1 MQYSPSEIEPK
12 WQQRWAEAKVAEIDV
27 SAAGDKLYM
36 LNMFPYPSGDLHVGH
51 GRNYILGDAVY
62 RYFRMQGRAALNP
75 MGWDAF
81 GLPAENAAIK
91 NRTHPRPWTLAN
103 IERMKK
109 QFARWGILYDWSKE
123 IASCEP
129 EYYRWNQWLF
139 LQLYKR
145 GLAYRGTAPVNWCP
159 QDQTVLANEQVVDG
173 RCERCGALVE
183 QRELSQWF
191 FKITEY
197 ADRLDAGL
205 DTLEHWPEKVK
216 LMQRNW
222 IGRSLG
228 ADVDFPVP
236 ALGKSIRIFTTRPD
250 TIYGAT
256 FMVLAPEHPDVATLI
271 ADHPES
277 AAIEDWI
284 TGVRNHSALER
295 QEAGKEGKFTG
306 KYAINPFTEEEIPIW
321 LGNFVLPQ
329 YGTGAI
335 MSVPAHDER
344 DFEFARQYGL
354 PIRIVVAPANVAQ
367 TLLSAPSERE
377 QREGTQTLLSA
388 SEKKQQTGVSAL
400 HVSALHASALQEAF
414 TFKDES
420 GVSVDSGPITGL
432 PVPKAI
438 EKIISIIEERGI
450 GKGTVRYRL
459 RDWLISR
466 QRYWGTPIP
475 MLYCDVCGLQ
485 PVPEDQLPVTLPL
498 DVPFTG
504 REGNPLAK
512 HEAFVNAT
520 CPQCDGNARRE
531 TDTMDTFVDSSW
543 YFLRFITPRDDEKI
557 FDSALA
563 NRWLPVDQYIGGIE
577 HAILHLLYARFITRT
592 IHDMGLIDF
601 EEPFTRLFNQ
611 GVITKE
617 GYKDAHGAWVSPSEV
632 VWKGDQ
638 PYRGEEL
645 LTAEV
650 TKMSKSR
657 LNVVPPDEL
666 IARYGADT
674 ERVYTLF
681 IAPPEKEAAWSDEGV
696 VGAYRF
702 LGRVWNMGVRLTN
715 GEQTLL
721 SAQNRGPVQTGVSA
735 LHNADA
741 AAPHILRKMHQTIDA
756 VTSRIERFEFNTAI
770 SALMEFSNVLGDA
783 PSRGPYETLLELLHP
798 FAPHVTEEL
807 WSMLGNEGFL
817 LTTKWPVADRALMQ
831 EDVAIIAVQINGKL
845 RGQVEVPAP
854 PSEPQV
860 MEAVFANEKIQQW
873 VSGKEIVKKIYVPG
887 KLVNVVVR

>member
-1 MQYSPSEIEPK
+1 MQYRPTEIEPK
-12 WQQRWAEAKVAEIDV
+12 WQQRWAEARAAEIDV
-27 SAAGDKLYM
+27 TAPGQKLYM

-81 GLPAENAAIK
+81 GLPAENAAIRK
-91 NRTHPRPWTLAN
+91 QTHPRVWTLGN
-103 IERMKK
+103 IERMKR

-139 LQLYKR
+139 LQLHKR

-191 FKITEY
+191 FRITEY

-222 IGRSLG
+222 IGKSLG

-236 ALGKSIRIFTTRPD
+236 FLGHPIRVFTTRPD
-250 TIYGAT
+250 TIFGAT
-256 FMVLAPEHPDVATLI
+256 FMVLAPEHPDVPKLI
-271 ADHPES
+271 ADHPDRE
-277 AAIEDWI
+277 AIEQWI
-284 TGVRNHSALER
+284 TTVRNHSALER
-295 QEAGKEGKFTG
+295 QEAGKEGRFTG
-306 KYAINPFTEEEIPIW
+306 KTAINPFTGEEIPIW

-335 MSVPAHDER
+335 MSVPAHDQR
-344 DFEFARQYGL
+344 DFEFAKQYGL
-354 PIRIVVAPANVAQ
+354 PIRVVIKPNAGEPPAD
-367 TLLSAPSERE
+367 
-377 QREGTQTLLSA
+377 
-388 SEKKQQTGVSAL
+388 
-400 HVSALHASALQEAF
+400 EAF
-414 TFKDES
+414 TVKDDS
-420 GVSVDSGPITGL
+420 GVIVNSGPIDNLT
-432 PVPKAI
+432 VPKAI
-438 EKIISIIEERGI
+438 ERIVAIIEERGL

-475 MLYCDVCGLQ
+475 MIYCEQCGLV
-485 PVPEDQLPVTLPL
+485 PVPEEQLPVTLPL

-512 HEAFVNAT
+512 HDAFVNVA
-520 CPQCDGNARRE
+520 CPQCGAPAKRE

-543 YFLRFITPRDDEKI
+543 YFLRFITPRDDQKI
-557 FDSALA
+557 FDPALV

-577 HAILHLLYARFITRT
+577 HAILHLLYARFITHT
-592 IHDMGLIDF
+592 LHDMGLLSF

-617 GYKDAHGAWVSPSEV
+617 GYKDGHGSWVSPSEV
-632 VWKGDQ
+632 QWRDGK
-638 PYRGEEL
+638 PYRGDEAV
-645 LTAEV
+645 TAEV

-696 VGAYRF
+696 VGAFRF
-702 LGRVWNMGVRLTN
+702 LGRVWNMGVALVDF
-715 GEQTLL
+715 
-721 SAQNRGPVQTGVSA
+721 NRVET
-735 LHNADA
+735 A
-741 AAPHILRKMHQTIDA
+741 AVTRKMHQTIDA
-756 VTSRIERFEFNTAI
+756 VTHRIERFEFNTAI
-770 SALMEFSNVLGDA
+770 SALMEFSNVLSES
-783 PSRGPYETLLELLHP
+783 PSRAAYETLLKLLHP

-817 LTTKWPVADRALMQ
+817 LTTRWPVADPALMQ
-831 EDVAIIAVQINGKL
+831 EDTVIIAVQVNGKL

-854 PSEPQV
+854 AVEEKV
-860 MEAVFANEKIQQW
+860 FEAVAGNEKIGAW
-873 VSGKEIVKKIYVPG
+873 ISGKEIVKRIYVPN
-887 KLVNVVVR
+887 KLVNLVVK

>member
-1 MQYSPSEIEPK
+1 MQYRPTDIEPK
-12 WQQRWAEAKVAEIDV
+12 WQQRWAEARVAEVDV
-27 SAAGDKLYM
+27 AAPGQKLYM

-62 RYFRMQGRAALNP
+62 RYFRMQGRSALNP

-91 NRTHPRPWTLAN
+91 RGIHPREWTLGN
-103 IERMKK
+103 IERMKQ
-109 QFARWGILYDWSKE
+109 QFGRWGILYDWSKE

-129 EYYRWNQWLF
+129 DYYRWNQWLF

-191 FKITEY
+191 LKITDY

-205 DTLEHWPEKVK
+205 DTLAEWPDKVK

-228 ADVDFPVP
+228 ADVEFPVP
-236 ALGKSIRIFTTRPD
+236 SLGHPLRIFTTRPD
-250 TIYGAT
+250 TIFGAT
-256 FMVLAPEHPDVATLI
+256 FMVLAPEHRDVPALI
-271 ADHPES
+271 ADHPER
-277 AAIEDWI
+277 AEIEQWI
-284 TGVRNHSALER
+284 TGVRNQTPLER
-295 QEAGKEGKFTG
+295 QERGKEGHFTG
-306 KYAINPFTEEEIPIW
+306 KTAINPFTNEEIPIW

-335 MSVPAHDER
+335 MSVPAHDQR
-344 DFEFARQYGL
+344 DFEFAQQYGL
-354 PIRIVVAPANVAQ
+354 PIRIVIAPANGAPMQ
-367 TLLSAPSERE
+367 EPLS
-377 QREGTQTLLSA
+377 
-388 SEKKQQTGVSAL
+388 
-400 HVSALHASALQEAF
+400 EAF
-414 TFKDES
+414 TMKDES
-420 GVSVDSGPITGL
+420 GVAVSSGPIDGL
-432 PVPKAI
+432 PVPNAI
-438 EKIISIIEERGI
+438 ERIIEIIEQRGI

-475 MLYCDVCGLQ
+475 MLYCDACGLV
-485 PVPEDQLPVTLPL
+485 PVMEEELPVRLPL

-512 HEAFVNAT
+512 HESFVNAT
-520 CPQCDGNARRE
+520 CPQCKGSARRE

-543 YFLRFITPRDDEKI
+543 YFLRFITPRDEAKI
-557 FDSALA
+557 FDRELV
-563 NRWLPVDQYIGGIE
+563 NRWAPVDQYIGGIE

-592 IHDMGLIDF
+592 LHDMGLVEF

-617 GYKDAHGAWVSPSEV
+617 GYKDRNNSWVPLGEV
-632 VWKGDQ
+632 EHRDGK

-645 LTAEV
+645 LTPEV

-657 LNVVPPDEL
+657 FNVVPPDEL

-702 LGRVWNMGVRLTN
+702 LGRVWNMGVRLKDEA
-715 GEQTLL
+715 GEDH
-721 SAQNRGPVQTGVSA
+721 PDV
-735 LHNADA
+735 
-741 AAPHILRKMHQTIDA
+741 IRKMHQTIDA
-756 VTSRIERFEFNTAI
+756 VTTRMERFEFNTAI
-770 SALMEFSNVLGDA
+770 SALMEFSNALGDA
-783 PSRGPYETLLELLHP
+783 PSRKPYEALLQLLHP
-798 FAPHVTEEL
+798 FAPHITEEL
-807 WSMLGNEGFL
+807 WEMLGNEGMV
-817 LTTKWPVADRALMQ
+817 LTSRWPVADRALMQ
-831 EDVAIIAVQINGKL
+831 EDTVTIAVQVNGKL
-845 RGQVEVPAP
+845 RGQVDVAAP
-854 PSEPQV
+854 PDEQRV
-860 MEAVFANEKIQQW
+860 FEAVFANEKIQTW
-873 VSGKEIVKKIYVPG
+873 VSGKTIVKKIYVPG
-887 KLVNVVVR
+887 KLVNVVVK

>member
-1 MQYSPSEIEPK
+1 MQYRPTDIEPK

-27 SAAGDKLYM
+27 TAPGRKLYM

-62 RYFRMQGRAALNP
+62 RYYRMQGRAALNP

-91 NRTHPRPWTLAN
+91 FGKHPREWTLGN
-103 IERMKK
+103 IQRMKK
-109 QFARWGILYDWSKE
+109 QFGRWGILYDWSKE

-139 LQLYKR
+139 LQLHKR

-159 QDQTVLANEQVVDG
+159 QDQTVLANEQVIDG
-173 RCERCGALVE
+173 RCDRCGALVE

-191 FKITEY
+191 LKITEY

-205 DTLEHWPEKVK
+205 DTLTHWPEKVK

-236 ALGKSIRIFTTRPD
+236 ALGHPIRVFTTRPD
-250 TIYGAT
+250 TIFGAT
-256 FMVLAPEHPDVATLI
+256 FMVLAPEHPDVAALI
-271 ADHPES
+271 ADHPDRDEIES
-277 AAIEDWI
+277 WI
-284 TGVRNHSALER
+284 TAVRNQSALER
-295 QEAGKEGKFTG
+295 QEAGKEGRFTG
-306 KYAINPFTEEEIPIW
+306 KTAVNPFSEEEIPIW

-335 MSVPAHDER
+335 MSVPAHDQR
-344 DFEFARQYGL
+344 DFEFAKQYAL
-354 PIRIVVAPANVAQ
+354 PIRVVIAPQGGEAAGDADLAEAYIV
-367 TLLSAPSERE
+367 
-377 QREGTQTLLSA
+377 
-388 SEKKQQTGVSAL
+388 
-400 HVSALHASALQEAF
+400 
-414 TFKDES
+414 KDDS
-420 GVSVDSGPITGL
+420 GVSVRSGPIDGL
-432 PVPKAI
+432 PVPQAI
-438 EKIISIIEERGI
+438 ERTIAIIEERGI

-475 MLYCDVCGLQ
+475 MLYCDRCGLV
-485 PVPEDQLPVTLPL
+485 PVPEEQLPVTLPL

-512 HEAFVNAT
+512 HETFVNAT
-520 CPQCDGNARRE
+520 CPQCGGPARRE

-543 YFLRFITPRDDEKI
+543 YFLRFVTPRDEQRI
-557 FDSALA
+557 FDPEKV

-577 HAILHLLYARFITRT
+577 HAILHLLYARFITHAL
-592 IHDMGLIDF
+592 HDMGLTSF
-601 EEPFTRLFNQ
+601 EEPFTNLFNQ

-617 GYKDAHGAWVSPSEV
+617 GFKNPQGSWVSPDEV
-632 VWKGDQ
+632 EWRDGR
-638 PYRGEEL
+638 PFRGQEE

-681 IAPPEKEAAWSDEGV
+681 IAPPEKEAAWSDDGV
-696 VGAYRF
+696 VGAFRF
-702 LGRVWNMGVRLTN
+702 LGRVWQMGQQIL
-715 GEQTLL
+715 E
-721 SAQNRGPVQTGVSA
+721 
-735 LHNADA
+735 
-741 AAPHILRKMHQTIDA
+741 AAPTPGLQAPTSITRKMHQTISA

-770 SALMEFSNVLGDA
+770 SALMEFSNALGDA
-783 PSRGPYETLLELLHP
+783 VQAGGGAGLRAPYEALLQLLHP
-798 FAPHVTEEL
+798 FAPHMTEEV
-807 WSMLGNEGFL
+807 WSMLGNEEFV
-817 LTTKWPVADRALMQ
+817 LTSAWPVADPALMQ
-831 EDVAIIAVQINGKL
+831 EETVVIAVQVNGKL

-854 PSEPQV
+854 ADEQRV
-860 MEAVFANEKIQQW
+860 WAAVDAHERVRTW
-873 VSGKEIVKKIYVPG
+873 LEGKEIVKKIYVAG
-887 KLVNVVVR
+887 KLVNVVIR

>member
-1 MQYSPSEIEPK
+1 MNYRPTEIEPK
-12 WQQRWAEAKVAEIDV
+12 WQQRWAEARVADIDV
-27 SAAGDKLYM
+27 TAPGQKLYM

-91 NRTHPRPWTLAN
+91 KQTHPRVWTLGN
-103 IERMKK
+103 IERMKN
-109 QFARWGILYDWSKE
+109 QFGRWGILYDWSKE

-129 EYYRWNQWLF
+129 EYYKWNQWLF
-139 LQLYKR
+139 LQLHKR

-191 FKITEY
+191 FKITDY

-228 ADVDFPVP
+228 ADVDFQVP
-236 ALGKSIRIFTTRPD
+236 FLDKSLRVFTTRPD
-250 TIYGAT
+250 TIFGAT
-256 FMVLAPEHPDVATLI
+256 FMVVAPEHPDVPALI
-271 ADHPES
+271 ADHPDR
-277 AAIEDWI
+277 AALEEWI
-284 TGVRNHSALER
+284 TGVRNQTSLER
-295 QEAGKEGKFTG
+295 QEAGKEGRSTG
-306 KYAINPFTEEEIPIW
+306 KTAVNPFTGEEIPIW

-329 YGTGAI
+329 YGTGAL
-335 MSVPAHDER
+335 MAVPAHDER
-344 DFEFARQYGL
+344 DFEFAQQYGL
-354 PIRIVVAPANVAQ
+354 PIRTVIRL
-367 TLLSAPSERE
+367 TSGE
-377 QREGTQTLLSA
+377 QPELP
-388 SEKKQQTGVSAL
+388 
-400 HVSALHASALQEAF
+400 F
-414 TFKDES
+414 TAKDET
-420 GVSVDSGPITGL
+420 GAAINSGPLDGL
-432 PVPKAI
+432 TVPKAI
-438 EKIISIIEERGI
+438 QRIIEIIEERGI

-475 MLYCDVCGLQ
+475 MIYCDQCGLV
-485 PVPEDQLPVTLPL
+485 PVPEEQLPVTLPL

-512 HEAFVNAT
+512 HEAFVNVA
-520 CPQCDGNARRE
+520 CPQCGAAAKRE

-543 YFLRFITPRDDEKI
+543 YFLRFVTPRDDQKI
-557 FDSALA
+557 FDAELV
-563 NRWLPVDQYIGGIE
+563 NRWAPVDQYIGGIE

-592 IHDMGLIDF
+592 LHDMGLVTF
-601 EEPFTRLFNQ
+601 EEPFARLFNQ

-617 GYKDAHGAWVSPSEV
+617 GFKDTHGAWVSPSEV
-632 VWKGDQ
+632 EWREGK
-638 PYRGEEL
+638 PYRGDEA
-645 LTAEV
+645 LTSEV

-696 VGAYRF
+696 VGAFRF
-702 LGRVWNMGVRLTN
+702 LGRVWNMGVAL
-715 GEQTLL
+715 
-721 SAQNRGPVQTGVSA
+721 AQATGDQQPATV
-735 LHNADA
+735 NV
-741 AAPHILRKMHQTIDA
+741 IRKMHQTIDA
-756 VTSRIERFEFNTAI
+756 VTTRIERFEFNTAV
-770 SALMEFSNVLGDA
+770 SALMEFSNVLGEA
-783 PSRGPYETLLELLHP
+783 PSREPYEVLLQLLHP

-807 WSMLGNEGFL
+807 WSMLGNEGFV
-817 LTTKWPVADRALMQ
+817 LTSKWPVADPALMQ
-831 EDVAIIAVQINGKL
+831 EDTVTIAVQVNGKL
-845 RGQVEVPAP
+845 RGQVEVAAPA
-854 PSEPQV
+854 E
-860 MEAVFANEKIQQW
+860 EATVFAAVAGNEKVQNWIA
-873 VSGKEIVKKIYVPG
+873 GKEIVKRIYVPG

>member
-1 MQYSPSEIEPK
+1 MPYSPTEIEPK
-12 WQQRWAEAKVAEIDV
+12 WQQRWADAGVAEIDV
-27 SAAGDKLYM
+27 TAPGDKLYM

-51 GRNYILGDAVY
+51 GRNYILGDALY

-91 NRTHPRPWTLAN
+91 RGIHPRQWTLGN
-103 IERMKK
+103 IGRMKE

-129 EYYRWNQWLF
+129 DYYRWNQWLF
-139 LQLYKR
+139 LQLYKK
-145 GLAYRGTAPVNWCP
+145 GLAYRGKAPVNWCP
-159 QDQTVLANEQVVDG
+159 QDQTVLANEQVVEG

-183 QRELSQWF
+183 QRDLEQWF
-191 FKITEY
+191 FKITAY

-228 ADVDFPVP
+228 ADVEFQVP
-236 ALGKSIRIFTTRPD
+236 FLGTAIRVFTTRPD
-250 TIYGAT
+250 TIFGAT
-256 FMVLAPEHPDVATLI
+256 FMVLAPEHPDVAKLI
-271 ADHPES
+271 ADHPDR
-277 AAIEDWI
+277 AAIEEWI
-284 TGVRNHSALER
+284 TAVRNQSNLER
-295 QEAGKEGKFTG
+295 QEKGKEGRFTG
-306 KYAINPFTEEEIPIW
+306 KTAINPFTNEEIPIW

-335 MSVPAHDER
+335 MSVPAHDQR
-344 DFEFARQYGL
+344 DFEFAKQYGL
-354 PIRIVVAPANVAQ
+354 PMKIVVGPASGEPLELAD
-367 TLLSAPSERE
+367 
-377 QREGTQTLLSA
+377 
-388 SEKKQQTGVSAL
+388 
-400 HVSALHASALQEAF
+400 EAF

-420 GVSVDSGPITGL
+420 GVSVDSGPISGL

-438 EKIISIIEERGI
+438 EKIISIIEERGL

-475 MLYCDVCGLQ
+475 MLYCEKDGLV
-485 PVPEDQLPVTLPL
+485 PVPEEQLPVTLPL

-512 HEAFVNAT
+512 HEAFVNAI
-520 CPQCDGNARRE
+520 CPQCGGHARRE

-543 YFLRFITPRDDEKI
+543 YFCRFVTPRDETQM
-557 FDSALA
+557 FDSRVVD
-563 NRWLPVDQYIGGIE
+563 RWLPVDQYIGGIE

-592 IHDMGLIDF
+592 LHDLGLITF

-617 GYKDAHGAWVSPSEV
+617 GYKDARGSWVSPADVQWREE
-632 VWKGDQ
+632 K

-702 LGRVWNMGVRLTN
+702 LGRVWNI
-715 GEQTLL
+715 GEKL
-721 SAQNRGPVQTGVSA
+721 SVK
-735 LHNADA
+735 DA
-741 AAPHILRKMHQTIDA
+741 VLQGLKGEPTRAVTRKMHQTIHA

-770 SALMEFSNVLGDA
+770 SALMEFSNVLGEA
-783 PSRGPYETLLELLHP
+783 PSREAYEVLLQLLHP
-798 FAPHVTEEL
+798 FAPHITEEL
-807 WSMLGNEGFL
+807 WEALGNDGFV
-817 LTTKWPVADRALMQ
+817 LTSKWPVADPELMK
-831 EDVAIIAVQINGKL
+831 EDTVTIAVQVNGKL
-845 RGQVEVPAP
+845 RGQVDVPAGAA
-854 PSEPQV
+854 ENAV
-860 MEAVFANEKIQQW
+860 YDAVFANEKIQQW
-873 VSGKEIVKKIYVPG
+873 VSGKDIVKKIYVPN
-887 KLVNVVVR
+887 KLVNVVVK

>member
-1 MQYSPSEIEPK
+1 MYLPSEIEPK
-12 WQQRWAEAKVAEIDV
+12 WQQRWAEARVAEIDV
-27 SAAGDKLYM
+27 SAPGQKLYM

-51 GRNYILGDAVY
+51 GRNYILGDAIY

-91 NRTHPRPWTLAN
+91 NQTHPRPWTLAN

-129 EYYRWNQWLF
+129 EYYKWNQWLF

-236 ALGKSIRIFTTRPD
+236 ALGQPIRIFTTRPD
-250 TIYGAT
+250 TIFGAT
-256 FMVLAPEHPDVATLI
+256 FMVLAPEHPSVPALI
-271 ADHPES
+271 RDREDREE
-277 AAIEDWI
+277 IEQWI

-295 QEAGKEGKFTG
+295 QEAGKEGRFTG
-306 KYAINPFTEEEIPIW
+306 KTAINPFTNEEIPIW

-335 MSVPAHDER
+335 MSVPAHDQR
-344 DFEFARQYGL
+344 DFEFAQQYGL
-354 PIRIVVAPANVAQ
+354 PIRQVIKPVGGDPPV
-367 TLLSAPSERE
+367 
-377 QREGTQTLLSA
+377 G
-388 SEKKQQTGVSAL
+388 
-400 HVSALHASALQEAF
+400 EAF
-414 TFKDES
+414 TIKDDT
-420 GVSVDSGPITGL
+420 GVAINSGPIDDL

-438 EKIISIIEERGI
+438 ERIIEIIEERGI

-475 MLYCDVCGLQ
+475 MIYCDRCGLV
-485 PVPEDQLPVTLPL
+485 PVPEEQLPVALPL

-504 REGNPLAK
+504 REGNPLSK
-512 HEAFVNAT
+512 HDAFVNVN
-520 CPQCDGNARRE
+520 CPQCGGASKRE

-543 YFLRFITPRDDEKI
+543 YFLRFITPRDNEKI
-557 FDSALA
+557 FDSQLVD
-563 NRWLPVDQYIGGIE
+563 RWAPVDQYIGGIE

-592 IHDMGLIDF
+592 IHDMGLIAF

-617 GYKDAHGAWVSPSEV
+617 GYKDDRGAWVSPSEV
-632 VWKGDQ
+632 QIRDGK
-638 PYRGEEL
+638 PYRGDEL

-702 LGRVWNMGVRLTN
+702 LGRVWNMFDRLQDTSSPDV
-715 GEQTLL
+715 T
-721 SAQNRGPVQTGVSA
+721 
-735 LHNADA
+735 
-741 AAPHILRKMHQTIDA
+741 RKMHQTIDA

-783 PSRGPYETLLELLHP
+783 PSREAYEALLKLLHP
-798 FAPHVTEEL
+798 FAPHMTEEL
-807 WSMLGNEGFL
+807 WGMLGNEKML
-817 LTTKWPVADRALMQ
+817 LTTQWPVANRALMQ
-831 EDVAIIAVQINGKL
+831 EDTVTIAVQVNGKL

-854 PSEPQV
+854 PDEARV
-860 MEAVFANEKIQQW
+860 IEAVFANEKIRAW
-873 VSGKEIVKKIYVPG
+873 VDGKEVVKKIYVPG
-887 KLVNVVVR
+887 KLVNVVIR